1 MYPLETKTEIG
12 YPWWSCYE
20 KLITKRHTCTHGLVV
35 HVKSKYSEN
44 HIIRCVYITHNSL
57 LLTRTLDLYFS
68 CLRVFSI
75 IESISLLSYHKWPA
89 VIWFYVH
96 ENE

>member
-1 MYPLETKTEIG
+1 MKN
-12 YPWWSCYE
+12 C
-20 KLITKRHTCTHGLVV
+20 ITKGHTCNHGLVV

-57 LLTRTLDLYFS
+57 LLTRTRDLYFS

-75 IESISLLSYHKWPA
+75 IESNLYYH
-89 VIWFYVH
+89 IM
-96 ENE
+96 NGQL

>member
-57 LLTRTLDLYFS
+57 LLTRTRDLYFS

-75 IESISLLSYHKWPA
+75 IESNLYYH
-89 VIWFYVH
+89 II
-96 ENE
+96 NGQL